1 MPVKRDTY
9 DTDSHNN
16 KRKTTMYKLFVL
28 TKNTFID
35 TLRQPVY
42 AIIIISALLL
52 LIISPSLAMYTISD
66 DNKLLRELGLSTLFL
81 TSLFIA
87 IFSASGAMAEEIEK
101 KTIVTVLS
109 KPVKR
114 PIFVLSKFLG
124 VSFAVALAHYIC
136 SIALLMS
143 IRNGVA
149 DSTVQRDWPLLIIAG
164 AVIVASLLLS
174 AFFNYSY
181 DWKFSSTAILLAG
194 IFATFGILFLSFID
208 INWQFN
214 PQHNGIN
221 AFDIYGSLLLLLAAI
236 VIVSIAMVFSVW
248 FNTAVTLSA
257 CIGVFLLGL
266 VSDYTF
272 GRFADSHLWAKVGRF
287 IVPNLQVF
295 WISDAIYEGSD
306 IPAKYII
313 ISASYALC
321 YILAMVS
328 LSIALFQRRQVG

>member
-1 MPVKRDTY
+1 
-9 DTDSHNN
+9 
-16 KRKTTMYKLFVL
+16 MYKLFVL

-52 LIISPSLAMYTISD
+52 LIISPSLAMYTMSD

-81 TSLFIA
+81 SSLFIA

-101 KTIVTVLS
+101 KTIVTILS

-114 PIFVLSKFLG
+114 PTFVLSKFFG

-149 DSTVQRDWPLLIIAG
+149 DSTVQRDWPLLAIAG
-164 AVIVASLLLS
+164 AAIVIPLLLA

-181 DWKFSSTAILLAG
+181 DWKFSSTAIILTG

-221 AFDIYGSLLLLLAAI
+221 TFDIYGSLLLLLAAI

-272 GRFADSHLWAKVGRF
+272 GRFADAHLWAKIGRF

-328 LSIALFQRRQVG
+328 LAIALFQRRQVG